1 MMLIAALLVVVGQ
14 AANPA
19 KRTMTMAP
27 LPQKAVAT
35 PVAINAKPA
44 PAAWAKG
51 QTSAKARAPKKAVAA
66 SAEELAGTYLWE
78 YKTTSDQ
85 VNQDPTAVAAT
96 ESSQYVKI
104 AAGENNVVNISG
116 MFDEVVAGTYYPE
129 NGYILIPSQNGYTST
144 NYGECWITPLF
155 YFEGDDTYE
164 AGWYYDEYIY
174 AYPNEDGTIELDDT
188 QWLQYVIQEGQY
200 AGYYLTPIYLPGSLL
215 TPDEGPQ
222 LVELPDGVEAV
233 QYIMNYTDNA
243 GASASKAVFVGV
255 DGNDVYFQGMSQ
267 YLTEAWVKGVKDGN
281 TVTFAANQ
289 YMGDYGSYGASYA
302 FYNGDAVFT
311 YDAEAETYTAEGEIY
326 GVLGG
331 KYYDGRCFNPVLS
344 KVIEKAAMPA
354 NPSISQIYASQ
365 YGDEVVFDV
374 PIVDVDGDA
383 LLTSKLSFMF
393 YIDIEKEVSPLT
405 FEAGDDFPYLTE
417 DMTEIPYG
425 FKDTESG
432 YDFYDG
438 EIFLNM
444 EHSTWNKIGIKSIY
458 RGGGEENETEIQWF
472 DIKPYASDAEPEAN
486 ATWVAAEQ
494 EYENA
499 QDITEFDIDEFT
511 TGSMDIGSNS
521 QNAPKYYTTGEAVRM
536 YAGNSLTITTDEAHI
551 IEKIKFN
558 MTGSAKQMQLA
569 TDKGEYSYENAV
581 GTWTGE
587 EKEIV
592 FTVPEGSGNQARIV
606 SIELWYKSNLRS
618 YVFTFD
624 EGSLDPWTTIDADGD
639 GFDWAPSPEGVSG
652 HNATPGVFS
661 KSYDSNAG
669 ALTPDNYLVSPK
681 MALDGSITFWA
692 CAQDASYPAEHFG
705 VYVSTAGNVSGD
717 DFELAEEWTLTA
729 ARAKAPR
736 KVQGS
741 WYEYTVDLSSFAGQE
756 GYVAI
761 RHYNCSDQF
770 YIVVDDITLKSS
782 QVDVP
787 DYIISPK
794 EGEVKSIGDFT
805 LTFNNYDVAL
815 VEGEVAQAEL
825 YKDENFDEPVATA
838 ALSVEGGNVVTF
850 SFGEITDA
858 GEYTLL
864 IPDGTLKNVDE
875 EAILGDLEFFYSI
888 AAKPE
893 VVVLPEGAE
902 VETWYFT
909 ANSSESKVKGV
920 EVGVA
925 FVDNDIYVQGIN
937 QAYLPEA
944 WVKGTLNGDGTA
956 TFAAG
961 QYFGAFE
968 YNGND
973 YDMFFVGTADGQ
985 TVSDATFD
993 VDMEAGILSTEDYIV
1008 VNSGA
1013 DQVSYYEYYYNV
1025 QITRDMPEFPEAL
1038 VAPEDLVTETYLFK
1052 GFDTYNEEEE
1062 SGREVQVGFYGN
1074 DQVWFQGLS
1083 NYLPEAWVMGTIVD
1097 GVVTIPETY
1106 LGVYE
1111 TIDWNT
1117 YSMVEYE
1124 TAFSAASFVYD
1135 GEAFTFTSAE
1145 GFSTYTEEGYLLDEY
1160 TDVVLTKIIE
1170 TEATPADPSVAN
1182 FALYY
1187 TPEEGEELEFRSYP
1201 YVSFDI
1207 PTVSVD
1213 GAPLVSNKLSYI
1225 VYIVDADDVEQELT
1239 ITPDLYTEIEE
1250 EMTEIP
1256 YNFDDG
1262 YDIYAGGSTFY
1273 LNQAPEEIATWKKIG
1288 VQSIYRGLGIEHR
1301 SNIGWFDIQAYIDEL
1316 KAIATGITTIK
1327 ADGITTVYDLQ
1338 GRRVAEPGKGLYIVN
1353 GQKVVLK

>member
-1 MMLIAALLVVVGQ
+1 MKKFTIFAIAVLISVVAFAQKQRLLPQAQPVERVTLQASPIQKVAKATLPKRVAKVEGVDEVVV
-14 AANPA
+14 
-19 KRTMTMAP
+19 
-27 LPQKAVAT
+27 LPDGVTPETYYTASGTFSVGSSDGFADYTSSMSSIQVAVSGSDIYIQGLAYYFEEGWIKGTLADGVAT
-35 PVAINAKPA
+35 FANGQLIGEDDYGPEYLVGTNDGENVCDIVFAFDAEA
-44 PAAWAKG
+44 GELTA
-51 QTSAKARAPKKAVAA
+51 QTSLIVESAEAEAVAA
-66 SAEELAGTYLWE
+66 
-78 YKTTSDQ
+78 
-85 VNQDPTAVAAT
+85 
-96 ESSQYVKI
+96 
-104 AAGENNVVNISG
+104 
-116 MFDEVVAGTYYPE
+116 
-129 NGYILIPSQNGYTST
+129 
-144 NYGECWITPLF
+144 
-155 YFEGDDTYE
+155 
-164 AGWYYDEYIY
+164 Y
-174 AYPNEDGTIELDDT
+174 AYWSSPKFTKEEPAAPEL
-188 QWLQYVIQEGQY
+188 V
-200 AGYYLTPIYLPGSLL
+200 
-215 TPDEGPQ
+215 
-222 LVELPDGVEAV
+222 VLPDGVETV
-233 QYIMNYTDNA
+233 QYIMNYTDNN
-243 GASASKAVFVGV
+243 GTSASKPIFVGV

-417 DMTEIPYG
+417 NMTEIPYG

-458 RGGGEENETEIQWF
+458 RGGGEVNETEIQWF
-472 DIKPYASDAEPEAN
+472 EIKPYASDAEPEAN

-536 YAGNSLTITTDEAHI
+536 YAGNTLTITTDEAHI

-558 MTGSAKQMQLA
+558 MTGSAKQMQFTA
-569 TDKGEYSYENAV
+569 DKGEYSFENAV

-587 EKEIV
+587 EQEIV

-606 SIELWYKSNLRS
+606 SIELYYKSNLKT
-618 YVFTFD
+618 YTFTFD

-681 MALDGSITFWA
+681 MVLDGSITFWA

-782 QVDVP
+782 KVDVP

-805 LTFNNYDVAL
+805 LTFNNYDVAV

-864 IPDGTLKNVDE
+864 IPDGTLQNVDE
-875 EAILGDLEFFYSI
+875 EKVLGDLEFSYSI
-888 AAKPE
+888 APKPE
-893 VVVLPEGAE
+893 VVVLPEDAE